1 LIKQMAIENR
11 RWGAKRLRGELLKLG
26 IPVNKG
32 TVRRYM
38 LQARRK
44 LPAQPHGQTWAT
56 FLANHAQEI
65 WAYDFVQTYD
75 LFFRII
81 FVYFIMSTVRAGWFT
96 LGSRAHQAANGW
108 LNRSAKRRHLVR
120 GHAILVCDNNA
131 KYGLR
136 FEQAVEGANLPPRLK
151 WGLPF
156 ECRLVPRRIGEIN
169 LQREYHRPL
178 LLLLLY
184 CHRCCRPHQIG
195 VSRLRN
201 PPETYKIVRRLAV

>member
-1 LIKQMAIENR
+1 MAIENR

-81 FVYFIMSTVRAGWFT
+81 FVYFIMSTVPAGWFP
-96 LGSRAHQAANGW
+96 LGSR
-108 LNRSAKRRHLVR
+108 RSPSDEWVAQQISEATPFGEAPRY
-120 GHAILVCDNNA
+120 LVCDNNA